1 MAHPSFFGVARMA
14 ETMVGR
20 IIIRVVGRKNGM
32 MAVLELEQEQQKVGV
47 KVVRT
52 GRR

>member
-20 IIIRVVGRKNGM
+20 IIIRVVGLKNGM
-32 MAVLELEQEQQKVGV
+32 MAVQLEQEQQKVGV
-47 KVVRT
+47 KV
-52 GRR
+52 